1 MAAQSTTR
9 LIEIR
14 LFIIEELSYSR
25 ILMSWHDFAIKNKLE
40 LTEIEDFP
48 NEGPR

>member
-9 LIEIR
+9 LIKTR
-14 LFIIEELSYSR
+14 LFIIEEISYTRLS
-25 ILMSWHDFAIKNKLE
+25 MSWHDFAIKNKLE